1 MKKSDIESDSWTE
14 LRSLTNARIALGKAG
29 SSLPTQAWLEFRLAH
44 ARARDAVWRDVD
56 LATLE
61 RIFQVQSIP
70 TTTVESLAPNMHV
83 FLRRPDLGR
92 TLHESSE
99 ASLLQLRKFSNSAQP
114 TVAIIVSGGLSA
126 DAIEHHAVPT
136 TQSLTLALSAKG
148 IAVSHVVLVRHGR
161 VAIGDPIGHALG
173 ASATIVLIGE
183 RPGLDSPDSLG
194 AYLTFAP
201 SPGKS
206 DADRNC
212 VSNIHGRGL
221 PPEAAAHKLAWLTSE
236 ALVRQLSGVALK
248 DESPALSTTST

>member
-56 LATLE
+56 LAALE
-61 RIFQVQSIP
+61 RLFKGQGIP
-70 TTTVESLAPNMHV
+70 TTTVESLAPNMQV

-92 TLHESSE
+92 TLHESGE
-99 ASLLQLRKFSNSAQP
+99 ASLRLLRKSSANAQP
-114 TVAIIVSGGLSA
+114 TVVLIVSGGLSA
-126 DAIEHHAVPT
+126 IAVEHHALIT
-136 TQSLTLALSAKG
+136 AQSLTGALKTKG
-148 IAVSHVVLVRHGR
+148 VAISHVVLARHGR
-161 VAIGDPIGHALG
+161 VAISDPIGQALG
-173 ASATIVLIGE
+173 AAATIMLIGE

-201 SPGKS
+201 TPGKS

-212 VSNIHGRGL
+212 VSNIHGQGL
-221 PPEAAAHKLAWLTSE
+221 SPEAAAHKLAWLTSE
-236 ALVRQLSGVALK
+236 ALVRRLSGVALK
-248 DESPALSTTST
+248 DDSPALSTIAT